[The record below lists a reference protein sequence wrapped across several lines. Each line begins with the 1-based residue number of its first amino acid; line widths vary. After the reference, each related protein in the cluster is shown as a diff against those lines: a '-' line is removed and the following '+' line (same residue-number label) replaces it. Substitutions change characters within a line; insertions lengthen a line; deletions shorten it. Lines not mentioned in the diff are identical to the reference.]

1 MGSDV
6 ALARRGATGTT
17 KVSATCKLNKTANQ
31 ILATVQANIFGRIG
45 KGGGGPKISDAS
57 CGNFG
62 SVLRGWSEIF

>member
-31 ILATVQANIFGRIG
+31 ILATVQANIFGRIP
-45 KGGGGPKISDAS
+45 KGGGVA
-57 CGNFG
+57 
-62 SVLRGWSEIF
+62 